1 VKKSKKII
9 AALTSIAMVGLLMTG
24 CSQAKAPT
32 TQEKAKS
39 DYPTKPIEMT
49 VGFAAGGG
57 ADLVTRITAEGAK
70 KYLPNGQSIMV
81 SNKTGASGSIQLAE
95 IFQTKPD
102 GYKLGSV
109 TTGNII
115 MQPALG
121 KAPYK
126 ATDFEPIALLNSA
139 PNLLV
144 VRSDAPFN
152 TFDEFLEFAK
162 KNPDKFTYGTAGVGD
177 TKHVAM
183 EALNFHF
190 GIKTKQVSFD
200 GSAQS
205 LTALLG
211 GHIMGALVM
220 VQEAKPH
227 TDSGKVKVLANI
239 GSTKTDVY
247 KDAAF
252 PKDKGYTGFDT
263 WTAIVAPKGTP
274 KEIINVLA
282 DAIKK
287 TLDEPQVIA
296 DFKKA
301 GTEPAYA
308 GPEELKKIIESSY
321 KTAEETV
328 KKAGLVK

>member
-1 VKKSKKII
+1 MKKGKKLLAVITTL
-9 AALTSIAMVGLLMTG
+9 ALLISTG
-24 CSQAKAPT
+24 CAQSKSPTAPAG
-32 TQEKAKS
+32 EKN
-39 DYPTKPIEMT
+39 YPTKPVEMT

-57 ADLVTRITAEGAK
+57 ADLVTRITAEASK
-70 KYLPNGQSIMV
+70 KHLPNGQSIVV
-81 SNKTGASGSIQLAE
+81 SNKTGGSGSIQLAE
-95 IFQTKPD
+95 IFQSKAD

-115 MQPALG
+115 MQPVLG

-144 VRSDAPFN
+144 VRSDAPFK
-152 TFDEFLEFAK
+152 TFEEFLDYAK
-162 KNPDKFTYGTAGVGD
+162 KNPDKFTYGTSGVGD

-183 EALNFHF
+183 EALNLQY

-211 GHIMGALVM
+211 GHIMAAVVM

-227 TDSGKVKVLANI
+227 TDSGKIKVLANL
-239 GSTKTDVY
+239 GSSKTDVY
-247 KDAAF
+247 KDA
-252 PKDKGYTGFDT
+252 PYLKDKGYAGFDT
-263 WTAIVAPKGTP
+263 WTGIVAPKGTP
-274 KEIINVLA
+274 KEIINILA
-282 DAIKK
+282 DAFKK
-287 TLDEPQVIA
+287 SLQESQVIA

-301 GTEPAYA
+301 GTEPSYA
-308 GPEELKKIIESSY
+308 GPEEFKKIIEASY
-321 KTAEETV
+321 KTAEDVV